1 VFVNKFAA
9 CADRDLDTTT
19 CNFHNYY
26 NEHFVVVVVR
36 ATTTDNYAAIVVVVY
51 EFISQQCRR
60 LKIVK
65 THIIRSA
72 VHTVRPT
79 HKLK

>member
-1 VFVNKFAA
+1 MKKKQKGVF
-9 CADRDLDTTT
+9 L
-19 CNFHNYY
+19 
-26 NEHFVVVVVR
+26 
-36 ATTTDNYAAIVVVVY
+36 Y
-51 EFISQQCRR
+51 EFISQKCRR

-65 THIIRSA
+65 THIIRSI